1 MAVVSTPVESVL
13 VAQYQTGV
21 SGTGS
26 PITRQKSFA
35 GIKSTAVSQD
45 IYDAAEAFFN
55 LLQYPLISV
64 RRDDRSDL
72 VNE

>member
-1 MAVVSTPVESVL
+1 MAVVSTPIGSVL

-26 PITRQKSFA
+26 PIIRQKSFT
-35 GIKSTAVSQD
+35 GIKTTAVDQD
-45 IYDAAEAFFN
+45 IYDAAEALFG
-55 LLQYPLISV
+55 LLEYPLTGI
-64 RRDDRSDL
+64 RRDDRSEL